1 MGKDPYAMFDRPLGI
16 SLEEQHARIARDQLE
31 FMKSLALTKYQSP
44 PESREMIMRPQI
56 HIDVPNVAA
65 ELSPQ
70 FNELISSQRDV
81 AKLVNGL
88 GMQGQ
93 LALENARVQTSLLKN
108 FEGHERRAFHQRETA
123 LHQLALTA
131 NKLGLINT
139 GIGTANR
146 SLTEINRGVV
156 GVNYN
161 ITHLEDSVCKSL
173 GELGFGIAG
182 IGNELI
188 TTRIAIVDALSD
200 FQEIFLWAHREQMWV
215 RKQILNVLQNPL
227 EPQAYSAWKIGEKCR
242 IAGNMKDALRMY
254 KKSLDLN
261 PAESRSYF
269 SLGLIHLNTE
279 DTKGA
284 LDYFNTATTYS
295 TDEPKM
301 QAYYSMHLAKV
312 EMFEKNY
319 DKAKSI
325 LENVLELDIT
335 NLEIWYDL
343 AICCIKLNDHKK
355 AVYYVKNLLYANPQ
369 YGFKIIGNPEFAL
382 IMGEIKKILNFEK

>member
-1 MGKDPYAMFDRPLGI
+1 MGDPHSMVDRPLGV
-16 SLEEQHARIARDQLE
+16 SLEEEGVRKLRDMSEL
-31 FMKSLALTKYQSP
+31 MKSLALTKYQGP
-44 PESREMIMRPQI
+44 PESREMIMQPQI

-65 ELSPQ
+65 DLAPQ
-70 FNELISSQRDV
+70 FNELIDTQQEV
-81 AKLVNGL
+81 AKLVSGL

-93 LALENARVQTSLLKN
+93 LALENAKVQTGLLKN

-146 SLTEINRGVV
+146 SLTEINEGIA

-161 ITHLEDSVCKSL
+161 IANLEDSVCKSL
-173 GELGFGIAG
+173 GELGFGITG

-200 FQEIFLWAHREQMWV
+200 LREIFLWAHREQMWV
-215 RKQILNVLQNPL
+215 RKQILYVLQNPIKI
-227 EPQAYSAWKIGEKCR
+227 EAYETWGIGEKCR
-242 IAGNMKDALRMY
+242 VVGNTKDALRMY
-254 KKSLDLN
+254 EKSLGLN
-261 PAESRSYF
+261 PAESRNYF
-269 SLGLIHLNTE
+269 SLGLIHLNLGETQN
-279 DTKGA
+279 A
-284 LDYFNTATTYS
+284 LDYFNTASTYS
-295 TDEPKM
+295 ADEPKL
-301 QAYYSMHLAKV
+301 QTYFLMHLAKI
-312 EMFEKNY
+312 EIYEKHY

-325 LENVLELDIT
+325 LENALNLDIT

-355 AVYYVKNLLYANPQ
+355 AVYYVKNLLHANPQ
-369 YGFKIIGNPEFAL
+369 YGFKILGNPEFAP
-382 IMGEIKKILNFEK
+382 IMERINKILRFEE